1 MLSFPLFL
9 LLSSSHFHS
18 TMATF
23 ITDKLLHIN
32 NDLVQL
38 FHLDTQALLEDQHTH
53 GDKPSNSLQRTQRPS
68 SSKKDTSTGS
78 ADHADHVL
86 LTGLRDAVE
95 LLDLRSGTVPP
106 IERALLAIQKV
117 EALAGAGS
125 PEGDEVAKLRHLF
138 LAKATATVYLN
149 LLDIILNAT
158 LPLAKET
165 EYWQSLLDS
174 SSWRLLYILQSKMES
189 IRVNNDVMGTSQMT
203 NRGNIFFFCLYIS
216 FTLPSLLIDKIRRL
230 DNQGTY

>member
-1 MLSFPLFL
+1 
-9 LLSSSHFHS
+9 
-18 TMATF
+18 MATF

-38 FHLDTQALLEDQHTH
+38 FHLDTQVLLEDQHSH
-53 GDKPSNSLQRTQRPS
+53 GDNPNSSLQGAPRPS

-78 ADHADHVL
+78 TNHVDHAL

-95 LLDLRSGTVPP
+95 FLDLRSGAVPP
-106 IERALLAIQKV
+106 MERVLSAIQKV

-125 PEGDEVAKLRHLF
+125 PDGDEAAKLEHLF

-158 LPLAKET
+158 LPLTKEM

-174 SSWRLLYILQSKMES
+174 SSWRLLYILQS
-189 IRVNNDVMGTSQMT
+189 T
-203 NRGNIFFFCLYIS
+203 IS
-216 FTLPSLLIDKIRRL
+216 KSTPS
-230 DNQGTY
+230 